1 MLNIGRN
8 MKNLILFDM
17 DGTLTKPRKCIAK
30 SMHKMLRYLA
40 TECKAEIGIVTGSG
54 MNYIQD
60 QLWPILNDVV
70 LRTSVHLLPC
80 NGTEFWPAPAK
91 PHLMHEMF
99 SKANM
104 KDEVGEH
111 TFKALMKILCQLQ
124 AEMVKEYEFPLT
136 GHFISNREST
146 INWCPIG
153 RNADNVDRE
162 WFVGLDDKNGIRAK
176 FYQKLLQ
183 ELRSDTSLDGYI
195 QAKIGG
201 STSFDIFP
209 TGWDKTYCLNH
220 FDEDMYNLWFIGDKC
235 EEGGND
241 KELYD
246 FLLSSETH
254 FAAQTIGPEHT
265 MSLLTEFIIPYL

>member
-1 MLNIGRN
+1 

-17 DGTLTKPRKCIAK
+17 DGTLTEPRKCIAK

-40 TECKAEIGIVTGSG
+40 TDCKAEIGIVTGSG

-70 LRTSVHLLPC
+70 LKTSVHLLPC
-80 NGTEFWPAPAK
+80 NGTEFWPAPPK

-99 SKANM
+99 LKNDMREEIGNHS
-104 KDEVGEH
+104 
-111 TFKALMKILCQLQ
+111 FKSLMKILCRLQ
-124 AEMVKEYEFPLT
+124 SEMVQQYEFPLT
-136 GHFISNREST
+136 GHFISNRQST

-162 WFVGLDDKNGIRAK
+162 WFVGLDEKNGIRAK
-176 FYQKLLQ
+176 FYQKLLEEIRQ
-183 ELRSDTSLDGYI
+183 DLLLDGYI
-195 QAKIGG
+195 EAKIGG

-209 TGWDKTYCLNH
+209 AGWDKTYCLNH
-220 FDEDMYNLWFIGDKC
+220 FDEDIYRMWFIGDKC

-246 FLLSSETH
+246 FLLSADNS
-254 FAAQTIGPEHT
+254 FAAQTAGPEHT
-265 MSLLTEFIIPYL
+265 MAILTEHVIPFLE